1 MVIGSCLLAAYAVNI
16 GYIFK
21 YRKEMLKFI
30 NSDYKALSEKVGCEV
45 DTMVDLDSYRKFS
58 VLDLIPIFNI
68 FYEKNNLESLKDC
81 YEENKDKLCKRFPF
95 IEKQYKLEEQAK
107 NNTFENNQDKRY
119 FIGVFEDGRP
129 VNIFFTF
136 NGREAEILEGTHSEI
151 INLPDNDAY
160 MNLFYLLYCYYYGG
174 EGINASYN
182 IGEVYNEE
190 MLETLH
196 SLFDEDLEEKQED
209 IIENE
214 QEVEMKLTRKK

>member
-16 GYIFK
+16 AYVYE
-21 YRKEMLKFI
+21 YRKAMVKFI
-30 NSDYKALSEKVGCEV
+30 ENDYAKLAEKLDTSV
-45 DTMVDLDSYRKFS
+45 DMLVDLDSFKKFS
-58 VLDLIPIFNI
+58 VLDLIPVFNI
-68 FYEKNNLESLKDC
+68 FYEKNNLESLKYC
-81 YEENKDKLCKRFPF
+81 YEENKESLCKEFPF
-95 IEKQYKLEEQAK
+95 IEKQFKLEEQAK
-107 NNTFENNQDKRY
+107 ETTFENDKDKNY

-129 VNIFFTF
+129 VNIFFAF
-136 NGREAEILEGTHSEI
+136 NGREAEILEGTHSKI
-151 INLPDNDAY
+151 INLPENDAY

-196 SLFDEDLEEKQED
+196 SLFDEELEKQED